1 MDFEIQIFEKL
12 KREVE
17 ELKRS
22 FNLYLKK
29 IKEIAKKYDLE
40 VYLVGSRVKGSFLK
54 GSDYDFVVFVPD
66 DEWKDWLK
74 ILTELKKAVNENS
87 FIEFHIYKKGWKEI
101 LRIYYRKYKRIY

>member
-1 MDFEIQIFEKL
+1 MDLEIQIFERL

-17 ELKRS
+17 ELKRN

-40 VYLVGSRVKGSFLK
+40 VYLVGSRVKGNFLE
-54 GSDYDFVVFVPD
+54 GSDYDFVIFVPD
-66 DEWKDWLK
+66 DKWRDWLK

-87 FIEFHIYKKGWKEI
+87 YIEFHVYKKSWKEI
-101 LRIYYRKYKRIY
+101 LKIYYKKYKKIC